1 MNRNRTLEE
10 IQEDIRTLTR
20 VPSEFIHAKL
30 NELAEEVAELTK
42 PKWIPCSER
51 LPDKPEHGENGY
63 IVQRKRV
70 AEPFSAYW
78 NGERWTNEDDSVI
91 DKVIAWMP
99 LPETYKGECEDA

>member
-1 MNRNRTLEE
+1 MNKNRTIEE

-20 VPSEFIHAKL
+20 VPSEFIYAKL
-30 NELAEEVAELTK
+30 DELAEEVAELTK

-99 LPETYKGECEDA
+99 LPEPYKGECEDA